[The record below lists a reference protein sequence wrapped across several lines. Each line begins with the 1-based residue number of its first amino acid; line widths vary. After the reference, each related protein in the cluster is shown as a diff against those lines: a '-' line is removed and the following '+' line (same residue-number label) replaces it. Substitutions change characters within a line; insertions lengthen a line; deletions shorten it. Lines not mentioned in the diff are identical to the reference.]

1 MENRN
6 DDGQVGNLD
15 EATFLAS
22 RSEIDESTF
31 VVDGSSELDESTV
44 SGASN
49 PTENTDTNGNSV
61 GYSSDSNG
69 ISSTFTDPSANS
81 APAPLPN
88 AQVSLPQVEEVDAVL
103 NIETYVDPEEANR
116 DKRERKLVREEDEE
130 ISRTLNGPCVPV
142 APTSS
147 RMYNESQLMKINER
161 RKRQQGLVV
170 ISVAVLGALA
180 IGATLAF
187 LLVSN

>member
-31 VVDGSSELDESTV
+31 VVDGNSELDESTV
-44 SGASN
+44 SGASS

-69 ISSTFTDPSANS
+69 ISSTFTDPSANA
-81 APAPLPN
+81 APAPLPT

-116 DKRERKLVREEDEE
+116 ELRERPLEREEDEE
-130 ISRTLNGPCVPV
+130 ISRTLT
-142 APTSS
+142 TSTPRATTTS
-147 RMYNESQLMKINER
+147 RQHNESQLMKINER

-180 IGATLAF
+180 IGSTLAF